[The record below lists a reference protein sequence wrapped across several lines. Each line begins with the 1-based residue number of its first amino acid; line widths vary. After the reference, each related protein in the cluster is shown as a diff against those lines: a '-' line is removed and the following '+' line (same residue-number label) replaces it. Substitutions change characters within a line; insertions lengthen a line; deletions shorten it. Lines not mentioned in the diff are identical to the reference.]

1 MDFTQSKAKA
11 GLLTLAL
18 IGLATLLYLYNFHC
32 VIPHT
37 IYRSAQLS
45 PTSLSMLSHVTQLK
59 TIVNLRG
66 AHSDERW
73 YQEES
78 RYATQH
84 GITLID
90 VPLNSTHL
98 PTQRDMLVIMQA
110 LLNAP
115 KPLLLHC
122 QGGADRTGLASAIAL
137 LLRQSTLEEARSQF
151 SWQYYAF
158 KRDTVGELVL
168 SRYQQWLKLHH
179 MQHNPDHLLAWV
191 HAKGAYTL
199 NSQQAVTH

>member
-1 MDFTQSKAKA
+1 MDFTRSKARA
-11 GLLTLAL
+11 GLLSLAL

-32 VIPHT
+32 VIPRT

-59 TIVNLRG
+59 TIINLRG
-66 AHSDERW
+66 AHPDERW
-73 YQEES
+73 YQQES
-78 RYATQH
+78 RYAMQH

-98 PTQRDMLVIMQA
+98 PRQQDMLMIIEA

-137 LLRQSTLEEARSQF
+137 ILKQATLEQARSQF

-158 KRDTVGELVL
+158 KKDTVGELVL
-168 SRYQQWLKLHH
+168 GRYQQWLQLHH
-179 MQHNPDHLLAWV
+179 MQHNPDHFLAWA

-199 NSQQAVTH
+199 DTQHAVTH